1 MRVYNINMYVSVYVL
16 VRTYMLVYVYTYL
29 CTYIYIYGILVLFQ
43 QHLILSQLLLVLK
56 AFNVTEKKGAIWPKK
71 DGLVIVHRI
80 LNHQIYIQV
89 QDVLKFLY
97 HLFD

>member
-1 MRVYNINMYVSVYVL
+1 M
-16 VRTYMLVYVYTYL
+16 
-29 CTYIYIYGILVLFQ
+29 
-43 QHLILSQLLLVLK
+43 SQ
-56 AFNVTEKKGAIWPKK
+56 EKKGAIRSEK

-80 LNHQIYIQV
+80 PNHQIYIQV

>member
-1 MRVYNINMYVSVYVL
+1 
-16 VRTYMLVYVYTYL
+16 MLVYVYTYL

-56 AFNVTEKKGAIWPKK
+56 AFNVTEKKGVIWPKK